1 MQSKIFF
8 YKLINMKLRLFFATF
23 LIMLTAMVSA
33 QEMQPIPVDNAVR
46 IGKLDNGLTYYIR
59 HNEWPEQKA
68 NFYIAQRVGSIQ
80 ENDDQR
86 GLAHFLEHMA
96 FNGSEHFPDSTL
108 LEYTRSLGVEFG
120 SNLNAYTSIDQT
132 VYRICDVPTKHESAL
147 DSCVLILKDWSNGLT
162 LDGKEIDKERGVIHQ
177 EWQLNEGPGQRMYQ
191 KLLPKLYPNS
201 KYGERLP
208 IGLMEIVDNFPHQV
222 LRDYYKKWYRPD
234 NQAII
239 IVGDVD
245 VDHMETVIKKLWAGV
260 TVPDDAAKV
269 VDELVGDNEDPIYIV
284 EKDKEQ
290 QYSIIALLM
299 KHEPVPSEMKGTM
312 DYLVDQYV
320 KRLIE
325 MMIDQRMQ
333 DLTLKADCPFVNA
346 GGGDGQY
353 ILSKTMDAFQM
364 QGAAKEG
371 KELETLASLYREVQ
385 RVRQFGFTQGEFD
398 RSKEEYLSQLEKQYT
413 NRNKIKNAQFGDYYR
428 DHFLENEPIPS
439 IEDKYQIMS
448 QLIVP
453 NISLEIVNMY
463 AKELISDQDKNLVAF
478 TMLLEKEGKTYP
490 TETEMEEVIKG
501 VRGEALE
508 VFVDN
513 VKDEPLILPENM
525 PKKGKIK
532 KEKENTLFGYK
543 ELTLSNGARVIL
555 KKTDFKTD
563 EVQFQAMAKGGK
575 GYYGGADIPTLK
587 IFDAGINACGLGNF
601 TNNELEKA
609 LYGKQA
615 NVNISLGKK
624 YESLGGS
631 CVPKDLE
638 TEMQLIYLHFTAL
651 KEDPETYG
659 ALKSQLEMV
668 LKNKGLS
675 PEMAFSDSLS
685 TTIYAHDVRELPL
698 SLDDVDKASQARMIE
713 MVKEHFANAADF
725 VFYFIGNFDEE
736 QIRPL
741 IEQYI
746 ASLPS
751 KKKASSTY
759 QNWTEMANGENI
771 NKFYR
776 EMQAPKAIS
785 FDMWHCKADYNLENS
800 ILADAAGQVL
810 SMVYLKDIREDAS
823 AAYSVSAVGALSRSG
838 DNSKFLLQYYC
849 PMDPTKAEQALELL
863 AKGLTDNTITVDQD
877 KVDKVKENMLKNA
890 DEFEKSNGH
899 WMDVIDEY
907 IWTGVDMHHG
917 YRDYVNALTPQKIA
931 DYLKSLVAAGNHI
944 SVVMLP
950 AEKKAEE

>member
-1 MQSKIFF
+1 
-8 YKLINMKLRLFFATF
+8 MKLRNLLLASL
-23 LIMLTAMVSA
+23 LILTAMVSA
-33 QEMQPIPVDNAVR
+33 QEMPPIPVDNAVR

-132 VYRICDVPTKHESAL
+132 VYRICDVPTKREAAL
-147 DSCVLILKDWSNGLT
+147 DSCILILKDWSNGLT
-162 LDGKEIDKERGVIHQ
+162 LDDKEIDKERGVIHQ

-208 IGLMEIVDNFPHQV
+208 IGLMEIIDNFPYQA

-239 IVGDVD
+239 VVGDVD
-245 VDHMETVIKKLWAGV
+245 VDHVESVIKNLWAGV
-260 TVPDDAAKV
+260 TVPADAAKV
-269 VDELVGDNEDPIYIV
+269 VDELVGDNDEPIYVI

-290 QYSIIALLM
+290 QYSIVSLLM
-299 KHEPVPSEMKGTM
+299 KHEPVPAEMKGRL
-312 DYLVDQYV
+312 DYLMDQYV
-320 KRLIE
+320 KRIIE

-333 DLTLKADCPFVNA
+333 DESLKADCPFVNA

-364 QGAAKEG
+364 QGLAKED
-371 KELETLASLYREVQ
+371 KSLETLAALYREVQ
-385 RVRQFGFTQGEFD
+385 RVKKHGFTQSEFD
-398 RSKEEYLSQLEKQYT
+398 RCKEEYLSRLEKQYT
-413 NRNKIKNAQFGDYYR
+413 NRNKIKNAQFGDSYR

-439 IEDKYQIMS
+439 IEDKYQVMKDM
-448 QLIVP
+448 IVP
-453 NISLEIVNMY
+453 NIPLDIVNMY

-478 TMLLEKEGKTYP
+478 IMEQEKDGKTYP
-490 TETEMEEVIKG
+490 TEEQMAETING
-501 VRGEALE
+501 VRAENIEA
-508 VFVDN
+508 FVDN
-513 VKDEPLILPENM
+513 AKNEPLILPENM
-525 PKKGKIK
+525 PAKGKIK
-532 KEKENTLFGYK
+532 KEKENTVFGYK

-555 KKTDFKTD
+555 KKTDFKDD
-563 EVQFQAMAKGGK
+563 EVQFQALAKGGK

-587 IFDAGINACGLGNF
+587 VFDAGISACGLGNF
-601 TNNELEKA
+601 SNNELDKA

-615 NVNISLGKK
+615 SVSIGLDKK
-624 YESLGGS
+624 YQSLGGS
-631 CVPKDLE
+631 CVPKDIE
-638 TEMQLIYLHFTAL
+638 TLMQLVYLNFTAL
-651 KEDPETYG
+651 KEDPEAYG
-659 ALKSQLEMV
+659 ALKSQLEIL
-668 LKNKGLS
+668 LKNKSLS

-685 TTIYAHDVRELPL
+685 TTLYAHDVRELPL
-698 SLDDVDKASQARMIE
+698 TLDDIDAASQARMIE
-713 MVKEHFANAADF
+713 MVKERFANAADF
-725 VFYFIGNFDEE
+725 VFYFIGNIDET

-751 KKKASSTY
+751 QKKATSTY
-759 QNWTEMANGENI
+759 QDWPTVATGENI

-776 EMQAPKAIS
+776 EMTAPKAIS
-785 FDMWHCKADYNLENS
+785 FDIWHNDSPYNLETS
-800 ILADAAGQVL
+800 ILADAAGQIL
-810 SMVYLKDIREDAS
+810 EMVYLKDIREDAS
-823 AAYSVSAVGALSRSG
+823 AAYSVGASGVLRRSG
-838 DNSKFLLQYYC
+838 DKSKVLLQYYC
-849 PMDPTKAEQALELL
+849 PMDPNKADQALGLL
-863 AKGLTDNTITVDQD
+863 AKGLADNTITVDQD
-877 KVDKVKENMLKNA
+877 KVNKVKENMLKNA
-890 DEFEKSNGH
+890 DEFEKSNSH

-917 YRDYVNALTPQKIA
+917 YREIVNSLTPQKIA
-931 DYLKSLVAAGNHI
+931 DYLKALVAAGNHI

>member
-1 MQSKIFF
+1 MR
-8 YKLINMKLRLFFATF
+8 LRQLWIAA
-23 LIMLTAMVSA
+23 LLLLTGMMSA
-33 QEMQPIPVDNAVR
+33 QEMPPIPVDNAVR

-59 HNEWPEQKA
+59 HNEWPEHKA

-108 LEYTRSLGVEFG
+108 LEYTRSLGVEFD
-120 SNLNAYTSIDQT
+120 SDLNAYTSIDQT
-132 VYRICDVPTKHESAL
+132 VYRVCDVPTKNAAAI
-147 DSCVLILKDWSNGLT
+147 DSCILILKDWSNGLT

-245 VDHMETVIKKLWAGV
+245 VDHVEAEIKKLWAGV
-260 TVPDDAAKV
+260 TVPADAAQV
-269 VDELVGDNEDPIYIV
+269 VDELVGDNDEPIYIV

-290 QYSIIALLM
+290 QFSIVALMM
-299 KHEPVPSEMKGTM
+299 KHEPVPTEMKGNM
-312 DYLVDQYV
+312 DYLLDQYV

-325 MMIDQRMQ
+325 MMIDQRLQ
-333 DLTLKADCPFVNA
+333 DASLKADCPFVQA

-353 ILSKTMDAFQM
+353 ILSKTMDAFQF

-371 KELETLASLYREVQ
+371 KALETLAALYREAL
-385 RVRQFGFTQGEFD
+385 RVKQHGFTQPEFD

-413 NRNKIKNAQFGDYYR
+413 NRNRIKNAQFGDQYR
-428 DHFLENEPIPS
+428 DHYLENEPIPS
-439 IEDKYQIMS
+439 IEDKYQIMNEMIAPAIT
-448 QLIVP
+448 LD
-453 NISLEIVNMY
+453 IVNMY

-478 TMLLEKEGKTYP
+478 IMEQEKDGKVYP
-490 TETEMEEVIKG
+490 TEADMAQTIG
-501 VRGEALE
+501 NVRAEQIEAYVE
-508 VFVDN
+508 N

-555 KKTDFKTD
+555 KKTDFKDD

-575 GYYGGADIPTLK
+575 GYYGTQDIATLK
-587 IFDAGINACGLGNF
+587 LFDAGINAVGLGNF
-601 TNNELEKA
+601 TNNELEKS

-615 NVNISLGKK
+615 SVELSIGNK
-624 YESLGGS
+624 YQYLSGT

-638 TEMQLIYLHFTAL
+638 TELQLIYLHFTAL
-651 KEDPETYG
+651 KEDPDAWG
-659 ALKSQLEMV
+659 AMKSQLELV
-668 LKNKGLS
+668 LKNKNLS
-675 PEMAFSDSLS
+675 PEMVFSDSLS
-685 TTIYAHDVRELPL
+685 TTLYAHDVREMPL
-698 SLDDVDKASQARMIE
+698 TTDDVAAASQARMVE
-713 MVKEHFANAADF
+713 MAKERFANAADF
-725 VFYFIGNFDEE
+725 VFYFVGNFDEQ

-751 KKKASSTY
+751 KKKPTSTY
-759 QNWTEMANGENI
+759 QDAAPYAKGENI
-771 NKFYR
+771 NRFTR
-776 EMQAPKAIS
+776 EMTAPKAIS
-785 FDMWHCKADYNLENS
+785 FDFWYQPATYNLENS
-800 ILADAAGQVL
+800 VLADAAAQVL
-810 SMVYLKDIREDAS
+810 TMVYLKDIREDAS
-823 AAYSVSAVGALSRSG
+823 AAYSVGAAGALRRSG
-838 DNSKFLLQYYC
+838 DDSRYVLQYYC
-849 PMDPTKAEQALELL
+849 PMDPTKAETALNLL
-863 AKGLTDNTITVDQD
+863 AKGLADNTVTVDPD
-877 KVDKVKENMLKNA
+877 KVNKVKENMLKNA
-890 DEFEKSNGH
+890 DEFDKNNGH

-907 IWTGVDMHHG
+907 VWTGVDMHHN

-931 DYLKSLVAAGNHI
+931 DYLKALVAAGNHI

-950 AEKKAEE
+950 AEKPAEAANE

>member
-1 MQSKIFF
+1 
-8 YKLINMKLRLFFATF
+8 MKLRNIFAAS
-23 LIMLTAMVSA
+23 LLMLTTFMSA
-33 QEMQPIPVDNAVR
+33 QEMPPIPVDNAVR

-132 VYRICDVPTKHESAL
+132 VYRICDVPTKREAAL

-245 VDHMETVIKKLWAGV
+245 VDHMESVIKNLWSGV
-260 TVPDDAAKV
+260 TVPADAAKV
-269 VDELVGDNEDPIYIV
+269 VDELVGDNEEPIYIV

-290 QYSIIALLM
+290 QYSIVALLM
-299 KHEPVPSEMKGTM
+299 KHDPVPTEMKSNM
-312 DYLVDQYV
+312 DYLMDQYV

-325 MMIDQRMQ
+325 MMLDQRLQ
-333 DLTLKADCPFVNA
+333 DAALKADCPFVNA

-353 ILSKTMDAFQM
+353 ILSKTMDAFQL

-371 KELETLASLYREVQ
+371 KGLETLAALYREAQ
-385 RVRQFGFTQGEFD
+385 RVKKHGFTQTEFD

-413 NRNKIKNAQFGDYYR
+413 NRNKVKNAQYGDRYR

-439 IEDKYQIMS
+439 IEDRYQIMKEM
-448 QLIVP
+448 IVP
-453 NISLEIVNMY
+453 NISLDIINMY
-463 AKELISDQDKNLVAF
+463 AKELISDQDKNFVAF
-478 TMLLEKEGKTYP
+478 IMEQEKDGKTYP
-490 TETEMEEVIKG
+490 TEEQMAETIKG
-501 VRGEALE
+501 VRAENIEA
-508 VFVDN
+508 FVDN
-513 VKDEPLILPENM
+513 VKNEPLILPENM

-555 KKTDFKTD
+555 KKTDFKDD
-563 EVQFQAMAKGGK
+563 EIQFQALAKGGK
-575 GYYGGADIPTLK
+575 GYYGNNDIATLK
-587 IFDAGINACGLGNF
+587 LFDAGINACGLGNF
-601 TNNELEKA
+601 SNNELGKA

-615 NVNISLGKK
+615 SVEMSLGNR
-624 YESLGGS
+624 YQSLGGS
-631 CVPKDLE
+631 CVPADIE

-651 KEDPETYG
+651 REDAEAWG
-659 ALKSQLEMV
+659 AMKSQLELV
-668 LKNKGLS
+668 LKNKNLS
-675 PEMAFSDSLS
+675 PEMVFSDSL
-685 TTIYAHDVRELPL
+685 TTTLYAHNVRELPL
-698 SLDDVDKASQARMIE
+698 SLEDVNAASQARMLE
-713 MVKEHFANAADF
+713 MAKERFANAADF
-725 VFYFIGNFDEE
+725 VFYFVGNFDEA

-746 ASLPS
+746 ASLPG
-751 KKKASSTY
+751 KKATSTY
-759 QNWTEMANGENI
+759 QAVVPYATGENI
-771 NKFYR
+771 NKFTR
-776 EMQAPKAIS
+776 EMTAPKSIS
-785 FDMWHCKADYNLENS
+785 FDFWHKTAAYNLENS
-800 ILADAAGQVL
+800 VLADAAGQVL
-810 SMVYLKDIREDAS
+810 SMVFLKDIREDAS
-823 AAYSVSAVGALSRSG
+823 AAYSVGAAGALRRSG
-838 DNSKFLLQYYC
+838 DEARVVLQYYC
-849 PMDPTKAEQALELL
+849 PMDPTKADLALELL
-863 AKGLTDNTITVDQD
+863 AKGLANNTVTVDQD
-877 KVDKVKENMLKNA
+877 KVNKVKENMLKNA
-890 DEFEKSNGH
+890 DEFEKNNGH

-907 IWTGVDMHHG
+907 VWTGVDMHHG

-931 DYLKSLVAAGNHI
+931 DYLKDLVAAGNHI
-944 SVVMLP
+944 KVVMLP
-950 AEKKAEE
+950 EEKKAEE

>member
-1 MQSKIFF
+1 
-8 YKLINMKLRLFFATF
+8 MKLRHFFAAS
-23 LIMLTAMVSA
+23 LLMLTAMVSA
-33 QEMQPIPVDNAVR
+33 QEMPPIPVDNAVR

-120 SNLNAYTSIDQT
+120 SDLNAYTSIDQT
-132 VYRICDVPTKHESAL
+132 VYRICDVPTKREAAL

-162 LDGKEIDKERGVIHQ
+162 LDDKEIDKERGVIHQ
-177 EWQLNEGPGQRMYQ
+177 EWQLGEGPGQRMYQ
-191 KLLPKLYPNS
+191 KMLPKLYPNS

-245 VDHMETVIKKLWAGV
+245 VDHMESLIKNLWAGV
-260 TVPDDAAKV
+260 TVPEDAAKV
-269 VDELVGDNEDPIYIV
+269 VDELVGDNDEPIYIV

-290 QYSIIALLM
+290 QFSIVALNM
-299 KHEPVPSEMKGTM
+299 KHEAVPAEMKGNV
-312 DYLVDQYV
+312 DYFIDQYV

-333 DLTLKADCPFVNA
+333 DLSLKADCPFVSA

-353 ILSKTMDAFQM
+353 LLSKTMDAFQM

-371 KELETLASLYREVQ
+371 KELETLASLYREAL
-385 RVRQFGFTQGEFD
+385 RVKLHGFTQAEFD

-413 NRNKIKNAQFGDYYR
+413 NRNKIKNAQFGDRYR

-448 QLIVP
+448 QMIVP
-453 NISLEIVNMY
+453 NISLDIVNMY
-463 AKELISDQDKNLVAF
+463 AKELISDQDKNLVTF
-478 TMLLEKEGKTYP
+478 TMVLEKDGNTYP
-490 TETEMEEVIKG
+490 TEAEMAETIKS
-501 VRGEALE
+501 VRGENIEAY
-508 VFVDN
+508 VDN
-513 VKDEPLILPENM
+513 AKNEPLILPENM

-555 KKTDFKTD
+555 KKTDYKDD
-563 EVQFQAMAKGGK
+563 EVLFQAMAKGGK
-575 GYYGGADIPTLK
+575 GYYGLQDVATLK
-587 IFDAGINACGLGNF
+587 LFDAGISAAGLGNF

-615 NVNISLGKK
+615 NVSLGLDKK
-624 YESLGGS
+624 YQTLGGH
-631 CVPKDLE
+631 CVPQDLE

-651 KEDPETYG
+651 KEDPEAYG

-675 PEMAFSDSLS
+675 PEMAFSDSL
-685 TTIYAHDVRELPL
+685 TTTLYNHDVRELPL
-698 SLDDVDKASQARMIE
+698 SLEDVDKASQARMME
-713 MVKEHFANAADF
+713 MVKERFANAADF
-725 VFYFIGNFDEE
+725 VFYFVGNFDEE

-751 KKKASSTY
+751 KKKATSTTY
-759 QNWTEMANGENI
+759 QEWPKTADGEHI

-776 EMQAPKAIS
+776 EMQSPKAIS
-785 FDMWHCKADYNLENS
+785 FDVWHQPATYNLENS
-800 ILADAAGQVL
+800 VLADAAGQVL

-823 AAYSVSAVGALSRSG
+823 AAYSVGAAGVLRRSG
-838 DNSKFLLQYYC
+838 DEARFMLQYYC
-849 PMDPTKAEQALELL
+849 PMDPTKADIALELL
-863 AKGLTDNTITVDQD
+863 AKGLANNTVAVDQD

-890 DEFEKSNGH
+890 DEFDKNNSH

-907 IWTGVDMHHG
+907 IWTGVDMHHA

-931 DYLKSLVAAGNHI
+931 DYLKALVAAGNHI

-950 AEKKAEE
+950 AEKTEEPKTEE